1 MPTYR
6 FNAAWLTCGLARTVL
21 EMENF
26 HEVWRSVHAVIDHNR
41 RMHQLAYTRASLNP
55 ATDIRE
61 TFEKL
66 NMVQYGV
73 AEPLG
78 AGGEVSPRVGED
90 SLEIC

>member
-1 MPTYR
+1 M
-6 FNAAWLTCGLARTVL
+6 LK
-21 EMENF
+21 MENF
-26 HEVWRSVHAVIDHNR
+26 HKVWGFVHAVINQNR
-41 RMHQLAYTRASLNP
+41 GMHQLAHPRTP
-55 ATDIRE
+55 FHQATDIRE